1 MRDNWNYRAR
11 WPAPSRAICR
21 PEQTVA
27 PGPVQIQTGE
37 LQPAI
42 QPPTAMTNQRQLE
55 LPETTTIL
63 AGQKG

>member
-1 MRDNWNYRAR
+1 MLSSPVQGHLSPREDGR
-11 WPAPSRAICR
+11 
-21 PEQTVA
+21 

-37 LQPAI
+37 LQPTI
-42 QPPTAMTNQRQLE
+42 PPPTAMTNQRQLE

>member
-1 MRDNWNYRAR
+1 MRDNWNYRAC
-11 WPAPSRAICR
+11 WPGQSMAICR
-21 PEQTVA
+21 PEKTVA